1 MEKLVALASAIWIA
15 IAIVIG
21 FICLVASIM
30 IVAVMITA
38 SVDKVVGWFKGEYD
52 NDTSR

>member
-1 MEKLVALASAIWIA
+1 MEKLIALASAIWIA
-15 IAIVIG
+15 IAIVVG

-38 SVDKVVGWFKGEYD
+38 SVDKIVGWFKGVD
-52 NDTSR
+52 DDV

>member
-38 SVDKVVGWFKGEYD
+38 SVDKVVGWFRGYKEE
-52 NDTSR
+52 